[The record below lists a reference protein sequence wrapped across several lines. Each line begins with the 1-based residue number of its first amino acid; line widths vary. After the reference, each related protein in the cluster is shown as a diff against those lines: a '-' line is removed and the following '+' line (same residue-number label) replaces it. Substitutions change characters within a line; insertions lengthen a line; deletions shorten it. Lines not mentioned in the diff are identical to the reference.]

1 MHMTLR
7 SVRLRIE
14 KFREKEKQ
22 KREYDQYLAWL
33 NGYYYQFAIGASM
46 SRKIKYPKNPLEET
60 PVIDD
65 SMDLTEEEKD
75 KYRMQFLKRLQ
86 RMEKRFNKNQGE

>member
-1 MHMTLR
+1 MTPR
-7 SVRLRIE
+7 AIRLRIE
-14 KFREKEKQ
+14 RFWEREKQ
-22 KREYDQYLAWL
+22 KQKQTEYYAWL
-33 NGYYYQFAIGASM
+33 TGYFNQYAIGASM
-46 SRKIKYPKNPLEET
+46 SKKIKYPKNPLEET

-65 SMDLTEEEKD
+65 SMELTEEEKD